1 MTLCPLVKSLTLK
14 RFRSFKNAQVE
25 FDNPTFLVGQN
36 GSGKSNLVDAFAF
49 LAESMAGP
57 LSAAIDKRGGISAV
71 RFRPA
76 RGSGAS
82 SMGLGVALGSLN
94 DETTAAHYAF
104 QIEARRN
111 ERLRVIREQCQIRR
125 SDGERYWFDRQEDG
139 FVSNVAALSPALDS
153 ASLALP
159 VIGGHAQFA
168 CLLRTLAAMRVYCI
182 NPTSLR
188 YPIDA
193 DSNGSLR
200 GDGGNAAAVLDAIRR
215 ESEDVFETLRELLAS
230 IVPGMIAATSHRRG
244 DKLTIEFLQ
253 ESAEGRLSFDA
264 ASMSDGT
271 LRAMAL
277 LLAAFQHP
285 SPSVMVIEEP
295 EASMHPGALGAVL
308 DMLRHASLNTQLV
321 VTTQSTDLLDAEWIE
336 DRHLRIVTN
345 DQGQSHVAGLA
356 DSSRSVLRDRLMRPG
371 ELLRANAL
379 DPAPPGPS
387 SESDAS
393 ELFEE
398 LA

>member
-1 MTLCPLVKSLTLK
+1 MNLLVKSLTLK
-14 RFRSFKNAQVE
+14 RFRSFKSGQVE
-25 FDNPTFLVGQN
+25 FDNPTFLVGPN

-49 LAESMAGP
+49 LAECMSAP

-71 RFRPA
+71 RFRPT
-76 RGSGAS
+76 RGAGAS
-82 SMGLGVALGSLN
+82 SMGLGVVLGSPN
-94 DETTAAHYAF
+94 GEVTGARYAF
-104 QIEARRN
+104 QVEAQRN
-111 ERLRVIREQCQIRR
+111 ERPRVIREQCEIRC
-125 SDGERYWFDRQEDG
+125 SDGVRHWFDREENQ
-139 FVSNVAALSPALDS
+139 FASNVDGLSPALDS

-159 VIGGHAQFA
+159 VIGGQVRFA
-168 CLLRTLAAMRVYCI
+168 SLLRTLAAMRVYCI

-200 GDGGNAAAVLDAIRR
+200 GDGGNAATVLDAIRR
-215 ESEDVFETLRELLAS
+215 ESEETFETLAELLAA
-230 IVPGMIAATSHRRG
+230 IVPGMITATPHRHG
-244 DKLTIEFLQ
+244 GKLTLQFLQ
-253 ESAEGRLSFDA
+253 ESAEGRLWFDA

-277 LLAAFQHP
+277 LLAAFQYP

-308 DMLRHASLNTQLV
+308 DVLRHASLNTQLV
-321 VTTQSTDLLDAEWIE
+321 VTTQSTDLLDAKWIE

-356 DSSRSVLRDRLMRPG
+356 DSSRSVLRDHLMLPG

-379 DPAPPGPS
+379 DPAPSGPS
-387 SESDAS
+387 AESEAR